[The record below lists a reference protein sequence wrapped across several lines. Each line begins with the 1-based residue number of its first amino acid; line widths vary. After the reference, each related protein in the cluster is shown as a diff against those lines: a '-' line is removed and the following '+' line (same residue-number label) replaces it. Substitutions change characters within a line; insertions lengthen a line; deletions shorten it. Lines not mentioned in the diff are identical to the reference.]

1 MLGTVDLLLI
11 LGIALVFASAALL
24 AARDFVIRHVTSK
37 SLGSL
42 APGYAASRSG
52 YNTYAGLV
60 CDIGL
65 ILIALHLGIPWVVL
79 LTIAFFLLGSIA
91 VIIGEVLTYRALK
104 R

>member
-1 MLGTVDLLLI
+1 MLGIVDLLLV
-11 LGIALVFASAALL
+11 LGVALIFASAALA
-24 AARDFVIRHVTSK
+24 AARDFVTKHVTSR

-42 APGYAASRSG
+42 APGYAATKSG

-65 ILIALHLGIPWVVL
+65 ILLGLHYGNPWFL
-79 LTIAFFLLGSIA
+79 LAAVAVFILGSIA
-91 VIIGEVLTYRALK
+91 VIIGEVVTYRALK